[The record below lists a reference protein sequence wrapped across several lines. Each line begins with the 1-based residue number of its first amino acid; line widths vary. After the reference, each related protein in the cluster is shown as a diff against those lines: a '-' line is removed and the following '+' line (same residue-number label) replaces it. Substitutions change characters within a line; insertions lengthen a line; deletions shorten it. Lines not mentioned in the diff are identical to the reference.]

1 MRFFSLSMIALLAG
15 VSTTVAQESPEP
27 RIRVY
32 EIDVAGVLG
41 GRLPEV
47 PRRTPCAIEMP
58 RVPIPRDRSFALR
71 SAPPAAAGTIRSVA
85 PPAPSCAAV
94 GSNLEFAPDRFGWT
108 RSDAGENAPAGSGES
123 DPGTPVTPFRLCTQD
138 DGLIAPCAEEDR

>member
-1 MRFFSLSMIALLAG
+1 MRLFLSSMIALLAG
-15 VSTTVAQESPEP
+15 ASTTVGQESPEP

-32 EIDVAGVLG
+32 EFDVAGVFG

-47 PRRTPCAIEMP
+47 SQSPCAIEMP

-71 SAPPAAAGTIRSVA
+71 SSPPPASGTIRDVA

-94 GSNLEFAPDRFGWT
+94 EPDLEFAPDRFGWT

-138 DGLIAPCAEEDR
+138 DGVIAPCAEEDR